1 MSQNASTNDARRETG
16 RQVMREVLG
25 APYCERR
32 DASTNEFNAPIR
44 RLSEEFAYGSLWT
57 RPGLDRRTRSLVTLG
72 MLTALN
78 RPHEMAIHLE
88 GAVNNGCSAEDIR
101 EVLTHTVAYCGFP
114 AAIDA
119 LRAAEAFLREKGL
132 LKP

>member
-1 MSQNASTNDARRETG
+1 MQ
-16 RQVMREVLG
+16 EVLG
-25 APYCERR
+25 EPYCERR
-32 DASTNEFNAPIR
+32 DATTNEFNAPIR

-57 RPGLDRRTRSLVTLG
+57 RPGIDRKTRSLVTLG

-88 GAVNNGCSAEDIR
+88 GAVNNGCSAEEIR
-101 EVLTHTVAYCGFP
+101 ETLTHTVAYCGFP

-119 LRAAEAFLREKGL
+119 LRAAETFLRDK
-132 LKP
+132 KMI

>member
-1 MSQNASTNDARRETG
+1 MSQNAQSNDERRKIG

-32 DASTNEFNAPIR
+32 DASTNDFNAPIR

-57 RPGLDRRTRSLVTLG
+57 RPGIDRKTRSMVTLG

-78 RPHEMAIHLE
+78 RPHELALHLE
-88 GAVNNGCSAEDIR
+88 AAVNNGCSVEEIR
-101 EVLTHTVAYCGFP
+101 ETLTHTVAYCGFP

-119 LRAAEAFLREKGL
+119 LRAAEAFLRDRNML
-132 LKP
+132 

>member
-1 MSQNASTNDARRETG
+1 MSENAKSGNDRRDAG

-32 DASTNEFNAPIR
+32 DASTNDFNAPIR

-57 RPGLDRRTRSLVTLG
+57 RPGIDRKTRSLVTLG

-78 RPHEMAIHLE
+78 RPHEMDMHLE
-88 GAVNNGCSAEDIR
+88 GAINNGCTAVEIR
-101 EVLTHTVAYCGFP
+101 ETLTHTVAYCGFP

-119 LRAAEAFLREKGL
+119 LRAAEAFLRGKNL
-132 LKP
+132 L

>member
-1 MSQNASTNDARRETG
+1 MSQNPNTSDERRETG

-25 APYCERR
+25 AAYCERR
-32 DASTNEFNAPIR
+32 DASTNAFNAPIR

-57 RPGLDRRTRSLVTLG
+57 RSGIDRRTRSLVTLG

-88 GAVNNGCSAEDIR
+88 GAVNNGCTAEEIR
-101 EVLTHTVAYCGFP
+101 ETLTHTVAYCGFP

-119 LRAAEAFLREKGL
+119 LRAAEAFLREK
-132 LKP
+132 KMV

>member
-1 MSQNASTNDARRETG
+1 MSAKSPTDERRALG
-16 RQVMREVLG
+16 RKVMMEVLG

-32 DASTNEFNAPIR
+32 DASTNDFNAPIR
-44 RLSEEFAYGSLWT
+44 ELSESFAYGSLWT
-57 RPGLDRRTRSLVTLG
+57 RSGIDRKTRSLVTLG

-88 GAVNNGCSAEDIR
+88 GAVNNGCSVEEIR
-101 EVLTHTVAYCGFP
+101 ETLTHTVAYCGFP

-119 LRAAEAFLREKGL
+119 LRAAEGFLRDRKML
-132 LKP
+132 

>member
-1 MSQNASTNDARRETG
+1 MSENAKSNDERQKIG

-25 APYCERR
+25 ASYCERR

-57 RPGLDRRTRSLVTLG
+57 RPGIDRKTRSMVTLG

-78 RPHEMAIHLE
+78 RPHEMALHLE
-88 GAVNNGCSAEDIR
+88 AAVNNGCTVEEIR
-101 EVLTHTVAYCGFP
+101 ETLTHTVAYCGFP

-119 LRAAEAFLREKGL
+119 LRAAEAFLRERNML
-132 LKP
+132 

>member
-1 MSQNASTNDARRETG
+1 
-16 RQVMREVLG
+16 MREVLG

-32 DASTNEFNAPIR
+32 DASTNDFNAPIR

-57 RPGLDRRTRSLVTLG
+57 RPGINRKTRSLVTLG

-78 RPHEMAIHLE
+78 RPHEMGVHLE
-88 GAVNNGCSAEDIR
+88 GAVNNGCTAEEIR
-101 EVLTHTVAYCGFP
+101 ETLTHTVAYCGFP

-119 LRAAEAFLREKGL
+119 LRAAETFLRDRKMI
-132 LKP
+132 

>member
-1 MSQNASTNDARRETG
+1 MSDDSVSDDRRRLG
-16 RQVMREVLG
+16 RQVMSEVLG

-32 DASTNEFNAPIR
+32 DASTNDFNAPIR

-57 RPGLDRRTRSLVTLG
+57 RAGIDRKTRSLVTLG

-78 RPHEMAIHLE
+78 RPHEMRMHLE
-88 GAVNNGCSAEDIR
+88 GAVNNGCSVAEIR
-101 EVLTHTVAYCGFP
+101 ETLTHTVAYCGFP

-119 LRAAEAFLREKGL
+119 LRAAEEFLREKKML
-132 LKP
+132 